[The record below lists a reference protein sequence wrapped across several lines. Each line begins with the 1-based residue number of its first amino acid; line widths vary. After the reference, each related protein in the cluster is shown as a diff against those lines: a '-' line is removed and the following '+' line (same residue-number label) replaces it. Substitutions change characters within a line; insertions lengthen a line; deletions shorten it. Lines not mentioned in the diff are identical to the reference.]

1 MIRSK
6 KFTNVIRPLLNEM
19 AVSDEVYGQILR
31 HYSPACKC
39 SAKVKTLNYSELCRL
54 GNNSNY
60 DMTIIQN
67 GKVFD
72 RVMNNRFGV
81 AYEYISPSYQINPFS
96 DALVIA
102 RNICKDSFMIF
113 RYKPYA
119 FFETID
125 LHCISCFKYLF
136 EHFNIYKSNGSLAES
151 LDELRGETEVIAIS
165 KQTLSYNCYGRS
177 YAIHI
182 ILRWYEGYSY
192 YSHF

>member
-6 KFTNVIRPLLNEM
+6 KLTNVIRPLLNEM
-19 AVSDEVYGQILR
+19 AVPDEVFGQIIR
-31 HYSPACKC
+31 RYSPACKC
-39 SAKVKTLNYSELCRL
+39 SVKVKTLNYSELCRL

-72 RVMNNRFGV
+72 TDRNNRFDG
-81 AYEYISPSYQINPFS
+81 AYEHIRACYQINPFI

-102 RNICKDSFMIF
+102 RNIRKYSFMIF
-113 RYKPYA
+113 RYKPCA

-125 LHCISCFKYLF
+125 LNYISCLKYLF
-136 EHFNIYKSNGSLAES
+136 EYFNIYKSNGSLAEN
-151 LDELRGETEVIAIS
+151 LDDLRRETEVIAIS
-165 KQTLSYNCYGRS
+165 KQTLSYDCHGRS

-182 ILRWYEGYSY
+182 ILRWYEGYYY